1 MNKFFDVIVVGGSYS
16 GLAAAMALG
25 RALKTVLVMDSG
37 LPCNRQ
43 TPHSHNFL
51 TQDGSTPKE
60 IATNARNQ
68 VWQYDTVTFLDDTA
82 VKGNKAE
89 NGFEILTALGQ
100 TFFGVKLIFATG
112 IRDILP
118 DIEGLSACWGIT
130 ALHCP
135 YCHGYEVRNERTGI
149 IGNGEQGF
157 ELARLISNW
166 TEDLTLF
173 TNGISTLTS
182 EQELQ
187 LQHRHIRIVKKEIEY
202 FGHSNG
208 LVQNIVFKDQS
219 REPVRA
225 IYLRP
230 PFEQHS
236 RIPETVGC
244 ELTEDGYLK
253 TDAFQE
259 TTIPGIYAIGDNA
272 SRMRTVANAVSM
284 GTAAGITIS
293 RKMIFEQ
300 F

>member
-1 MNKFFDVIVVGGSYS
+1 MNTFFDVIVVGGSYS

-25 RALKTVLVMDSG
+25 RALKTVLVIDSG

-60 IATNARNQ
+60 ITANAKKQIR
-68 VWQYDTVTFLDDTA
+68 QYDTVAFLDDIAT
-82 VKGNKAE
+82 KGNKVQ
-89 NGFEILTALGQ
+89 NGFEILTASGR

-118 DIEGLSACWGIT
+118 DIEGLSACWGIS

-149 IGNGEQGF
+149 IGNGEQAF
-157 ELARLISNW
+157 ELASLISNW

-182 EQELQ
+182 QQELE
-187 LQHRHIRIVKKEIEY
+187 LQHHRIRIVKKEIEY
-202 FGHSNG
+202 LDHSSG
-208 LVQNIVFKDQS
+208 FVQNIVFKDQS
-219 REPVRA
+219 KEPVKA

-236 RIPETVGC
+236 DIPEMMGC
-244 ELTEDGYLK
+244 ELTEDRYLK
-253 TDAFQE
+253 IDAFQE
-259 TTIPGIYAIGDNA
+259 TTVPGVYAVGDNA
-272 SRMRTVANAVSM
+272 SRLRTVANAVSM
-284 GTAAGITIS
+284 GTAAGIIVS

>member
-1 MNKFFDVIVVGGSYS
+1 MNKFFDVIIVGGSYS

-25 RALKTVLVMDSG
+25 RALKTALVMDSG
-37 LPCNRQ
+37 LSCNRQ
-43 TPHSHNFL
+43 TPYSHNFL
-51 TQDGSTPKE
+51 AQDGSAPGK
-60 IATNARNQ
+60 IAATAKRQ
-68 VWQYDTVTFLDDTA
+68 VLQYDTITFLDDT
-82 VKGNKAE
+82 VIKSNKTV
-89 NGFEILTALGQ
+89 NGFELLTASGK

-118 DIEGLSACWGIT
+118 DIEGLSACWGIS

-135 YCHGYEVRNERTGI
+135 FCHGYEVRNERTGI
-149 IGNGEQGF
+149 IANGDQGF
-157 ELARLISNW
+157 ELAKLISNW
-166 TEDLTLF
+166 TENMTLF

-187 LQHRHIRIVKKEIEY
+187 LQHRHIRIVKKEIGY
-202 FGHSNG
+202 LDHSDG
-208 LVQNIVFKDQS
+208 LVQNIVFKDRS
-219 REPVRA
+219 KEPVKA

-230 PFEQHS
+230 SFEQHWKV
-236 RIPETVGC
+236 PEMMGC

-259 TTIPGIYAIGDNA
+259 TTIPGIYAVGDNA
-272 SRMRTVANAVSM
+272 SRMRTIANAVSM
-284 GTAAGITIS
+284 GTAAGIAIS

>member
-1 MNKFFDVIVVGGSYS
+1 MNTFFDVIVVGGSYS

-25 RALKTVLVMDSG
+25 RALKTVLVIDSG

-60 IATNARNQ
+60 ITANAKKQIR
-68 VWQYDTVTFLDDTA
+68 QYDTVAFLDDIAT
-82 VKGNKAE
+82 KGNKVQ
-89 NGFEILTALGQ
+89 NGFEILTASGR

-118 DIEGLSACWGIT
+118 DIEGLSACWGIS

-149 IGNGEQGF
+149 IGNREQAF
-157 ELARLISNW
+157 ELASLISNW

-182 EQELQ
+182 QQELE
-187 LQHRHIRIVKKEIEY
+187 LQHHRIRIVKKEIEY
-202 FGHSNG
+202 LDHSSG
-208 LVQNIVFKDQS
+208 FVQNIVFKDQS
-219 REPVRA
+219 KEPVKA

-236 RIPETVGC
+236 DIPEMMGC
-244 ELTEDGYLK
+244 ELTEDRYLK
-253 TDAFQE
+253 IDAFQE
-259 TTIPGIYAIGDNA
+259 TTVPGVYAVGDNA
-272 SRMRTVANAVSM
+272 SRLRTVANAVSM
-284 GTAAGITIS
+284 GTAAGIIVS

>member
-1 MNKFFDVIVVGGSYS
+1 MNKFFDVIIVGGSYS

-25 RALKTVLVMDSG
+25 RALKTALVMDSG
-37 LPCNRQ
+37 LSCNRQ
-43 TPHSHNFL
+43 TPYSHNFL
-51 TQDGSTPKE
+51 AQDGSAPGK
-60 IATNARNQ
+60 IAATAKRQ
-68 VWQYDTVTFLDDTA
+68 VLQYDTITFLDDT
-82 VKGNKAE
+82 VIKSNKTV
-89 NGFEILTALGQ
+89 NGFELLTASGK

-118 DIEGLSACWGIT
+118 DIEGLSACWGIS

-135 YCHGYEVRNERTGI
+135 FCHGYEVRNERTGI
-149 IGNGEQGF
+149 IANGDQGF
-157 ELARLISNW
+157 ELAKLISNW
-166 TEDLTLF
+166 TENMTLF

-187 LQHRHIRIVKKEIEY
+187 LQHRHIRIVKKEIGY
-202 FGHSNG
+202 LDHSDG
-208 LVQNIVFKDQS
+208 LVQNIVFKDRS
-219 REPVRA
+219 KEPVKA

-230 PFEQHS
+230 SFEQQWKV
-236 RIPETVGC
+236 PEMMGC

-259 TTIPGIYAIGDNA
+259 TTIPGIYAVGDNA
-272 SRMRTVANAVSM
+272 SRMRTIANAVSM
-284 GTAAGITIS
+284 GTAAGIAIS

>member
-1 MNKFFDVIVVGGSYS
+1 MNTFFDVIVVGGSYS

-25 RALKTVLVMDSG
+25 RALKTVLVIDSG

-60 IATNARNQ
+60 ITANAKKQIR
-68 VWQYDTVTFLDDTA
+68 QYDTVAFLDDIAT
-82 VKGNKAE
+82 KGNKVQ
-89 NGFEILTALGQ
+89 NGFEILTASGR

-118 DIEGLSACWGIT
+118 DIEGLSACWGIS

-149 IGNGEQGF
+149 IGNREQAF
-157 ELARLISNW
+157 ELASLISNW

-182 EQELQ
+182 QQELE
-187 LQHRHIRIVKKEIEY
+187 LQHHRIRIVKKEIEY
-202 FGHSNG
+202 LDHSSG
-208 LVQNIVFKDQS
+208 FVQNIVFKDQS
-219 REPVRA
+219 KEPVKA

-230 PFEQHS
+230 LFEQHS
-236 RIPETVGC
+236 DIPEMMGC
-244 ELTEDGYLK
+244 ELTEDRYLK
-253 TDAFQE
+253 IDAFQE
-259 TTIPGIYAIGDNA
+259 TTVPGVYAVGDNA
-272 SRMRTVANAVSM
+272 SRLRTVANAVSM
-284 GTAAGITIS
+284 GTAAGIIVS

>member
-1 MNKFFDVIVVGGSYS
+1 MNTFFDVIVVGGSYS

-25 RALKTVLVMDSG
+25 RALKTVLVIDSG

-60 IATNARNQ
+60 ITANAKKQ
-68 VWQYDTVTFLDDTA
+68 VRQYDTVAFLDDIAT
-82 VKGNKAE
+82 KGNKVQ
-89 NGFEILTALGQ
+89 NGFEILTASGR

-118 DIEGLSACWGIT
+118 DIEGLSACWGIS

-149 IGNGEQGF
+149 IGNREQAF
-157 ELARLISNW
+157 ELASLISNW

-182 EQELQ
+182 QQELQ
-187 LQHRHIRIVKKEIEY
+187 LQHHRIRIVKKEIEY
-202 FGHSNG
+202 LDHSNG
-208 LVQNIVFKDQS
+208 FVQNIVFKDQS
-219 REPVRA
+219 KEPVKA

-236 RIPETVGC
+236 DIPEMMGC
-244 ELTEDGYLK
+244 ELTEDRYLK
-253 TDAFQE
+253 IDAFQE
-259 TTIPGIYAIGDNA
+259 TTVPGVYAVGDNA
-272 SRMRTVANAVSM
+272 SRLRTVANAVSM
-284 GTAAGITIS
+284 GTAAGIIVS

>member
-1 MNKFFDVIVVGGSYS
+1 MNKFFDVIIVGGSYS

-25 RALKTVLVMDSG
+25 RALKTALVMDSG
-37 LPCNRQ
+37 LSCNRQ
-43 TPHSHNFL
+43 TPYSHNFL
-51 TQDGSTPKE
+51 AQDGSAPGK
-60 IATNARNQ
+60 IAATAKRQ
-68 VWQYDTVTFLDDTA
+68 VLQYDTITFLDDT
-82 VKGNKAE
+82 VIKSNKTV
-89 NGFEILTALGQ
+89 NGFELLTASGK

-118 DIEGLSACWGIT
+118 DIEGLSACWGIS

-135 YCHGYEVRNERTGI
+135 FCHGYEVRNERTGI
-149 IGNGEQGF
+149 IANGDQGF
-157 ELARLISNW
+157 ELAKLISNW
-166 TEDLTLF
+166 TENMTLF

-187 LQHRHIRIVKKEIEY
+187 LQHRHIRIVKKEIGY
-202 FGHSNG
+202 LDHSDG
-208 LVQNIVFKDQS
+208 LVQNIVFKDRS
-219 REPVRA
+219 KEPVKA

-230 PFEQHS
+230 SFEQHWKV
-236 RIPETVGC
+236 PEMMGC

-259 TTIPGIYAIGDNA
+259 TTIPGIYAVGDNA
-272 SRMRTVANAVSM
+272 SRMRTIANAVSM
-284 GTAAGITIS
+284 GTATGIAIS

>member
-1 MNKFFDVIVVGGSYS
+1 MNTFFDVIVVGGSYS

-25 RALKTVLVMDSG
+25 RALKTVLVIDSG

-60 IATNARNQ
+60 ITANAKKQ
-68 VWQYDTVTFLDDTA
+68 VRQYDTVAFLDDIAT
-82 VKGNKAE
+82 KGNKVQ
-89 NGFEILTALGQ
+89 NGFEILTASGR

-118 DIEGLSACWGIT
+118 DIEGLSACWGIS

-149 IGNGEQGF
+149 IGNGEQAF

-182 EQELQ
+182 QQELE
-187 LQHRHIRIVKKEIEY
+187 LQHHRIRIVKKEIEY
-202 FGHSNG
+202 LDHSSG
-208 LVQNIVFKDQS
+208 FVQNIVFKDQS
-219 REPVRA
+219 KEPVKA

-236 RIPETVGC
+236 DIPEMMGC
-244 ELTEDGYLK
+244 ELTEDRYLK
-253 TDAFQE
+253 IDAFQE
-259 TTIPGIYAIGDNA
+259 TTVPGVYAVGDNA
-272 SRMRTVANAVSM
+272 SRLRTVANAVSM
-284 GTAAGITIS
+284 GTAAGIIVS